1 MGAINRAN
9 SPNPGALSF
18 RKLIVNEIFN
28 ALGRAEITS
37 IEFEGPEI
45 AVYVKNP
52 KFIAENEDKVKEL
65 AKKLRKRVVVRTD
78 PKARKPKDYTI
89 RFILDHAPEDAG
101 VNPSEMFFDEVLGE
115 IRVLAD
121 KPGKL
126 MGKGRRFAMQVLA
139 ETGWRLVAQRRPPPP
154 LPVEDVLTVFAHPVV
169 QAAERKRALREAGER
184 IFRETIVG
192 TRYIRV
198 IGLGSFGEVGRS
210 AILVDTGES
219 KVLLDAGISPEGLGP
234 EAFPYLDVP
243 EFVIDEL
250 DAVVISHAHL
260 DHIGVLPLLFKY
272 GFRGPVY
279 MTLPTRDI
287 AYVVLRDYIELA
299 RKEGIEPPYTLKEIN
314 TMLTRVITVPYGVVT
329 DVAPNIKLTFYDAG
343 HILGSAVVHLH
354 IGQGLHNIL
363 YTGDIKYYKRKNDKA
378 LRLLP
383 PAHDKFQRVET
394 LILES
399 TYGATEQPP
408 RDKAEEELVNLAN
421 KVYKRKGKLL
431 IPVLAVGRAQ
441 DILAVLVNAVEKGYL
456 PSDMPIYVDGMMR
469 KITSIYTAYPE
480 LLSKPIA
487 DAILKEGRNPFVAD
501 NVVWVNDS
509 SKRMEVIESNEP
521 CIILSTSGMMQGGPV
536 LEYFKYLAEDPKNAL
551 AFVSYQ
557 APGTLG
563 RRILEGEREIEMT
576 EDSKLRVIKVKMEVV
591 SIDGFSGHAS
601 RSELLYYLKNLEPKP
616 RTIILNHGE
625 TNALA
630 SLALTIKSRWE
641 SLGFPSAP
649 NVIVP
654 ENLEAIKLYPR
665 TFKLHMI

>member
-1 MGAINRAN
+1 LNAQAKSSQEKL
-9 SPNPGALSF
+9 SPLEF
-18 RKLIVNEIFN
+18 RKLIISEVAQAVGEAVIS
-28 ALGRAEITS
+28 A

-52 KFIAENEDKVKEL
+52 KYIVENENRVKEL
-65 AKKLRKRVVVRTD
+65 AKKLRKRVVVRSD
-78 PKARKPKDYTI
+78 PKARKSREYTI
-89 RFILDHAPEDAG
+89 KFILDHAPEDVG
-101 VNPSEMFFDEVLGE
+101 VDPSLMFFDDVLGE
-115 IRVLAD
+115 VRVLAD

-126 MGKGRRFAMQVLA
+126 MGKGRKFATLVLA

-154 LPVEDVLTVFAHPVV
+154 LPVEDVLTVFAHPVA
-169 QAAERKRALREAGER
+169 QAPGRKKALREIGER
-184 IFRETIVG
+184 IFRETITD
-192 TRYIRV
+192 TRYIRT

-219 KVLLDAGISPEGLGP
+219 RVLLDAGVAPESLGP
-234 EAFPYLDVP
+234 QAFPYLDAP
-243 EFVIDEL
+243 EFRIDEL

-260 DHIGVLPLLFKY
+260 DHVGILPLLFKY

-287 AYVVLRDYIELA
+287 AYVLLKDYIDLA
-299 RKEGIEPPYTLKEIN
+299 KREGIEPPYTLKEIN
-314 TMLTRVITVPYGVVT
+314 TMLTRIITVPYGVVT
-329 DVAPNIKLTFYDAG
+329 DVAPNIKLTFYNAG

-363 YTGDIKYYKRKNDKA
+363 YTGDIKYYRRKNDKA

-408 RDKAEEELVNLAN
+408 RDKAEEDLIRLAN
-421 KVYKRKGKLL
+421 EVYKRRGKLL

-441 DILAVLVNAVEKGYL
+441 DILAVLVNAIEKKSL
-456 PSDMPIYVDGMMR
+456 PEDVPIYVDGMVR

-480 LLSKPIA
+480 LLSRPIA
-487 DAILKEGRNPFVAD
+487 EAILKESRNPFVAE
-501 NVVWVNDS
+501 NVIWVNDS

-536 LEYFKYLAEDPKNAL
+536 IEYFKYLAEDPKNAL
-551 AFVSYQ
+551 VFVSYQ

-563 RRILEGEREIEMT
+563 RRILEGEREIEIA
-576 EDSKLRVIKVKMEVV
+576 EDSKLRILKVKMEVV
-591 SIDGFSGHAS
+591 GIDGFSGHAS
-601 RSELLYYLKNLEPKP
+601 RSELLFYLKNLEPKP

-625 TNALA
+625 PNALA
-630 SLALTIKSRWE
+630 SLALSIKNRWE
-641 SLGFPSAP
+641 SLGFQSAP
-649 NVIVP
+649 NIIIP
-654 ENLEAIKLYPR
+654 ENLESIRLYPR
-665 TFKLHMI
+665 TFKFHII